1 MSYNAAE
8 VSFWFSHS
16 NVVSPVSEELT
27 KIHDTARSLALL
39 ILEICP
45 ARKETDL
52 ALESLQC
59 AVSWVN
65 TSLTRG

>member
-1 MSYNAAE
+1 MSYSKE
-8 VSFWFSHS
+8 ECSYWFSHS

-27 KIHDTARSLALL
+27 KIHDAARFLALL
-39 ILEICP
+39 ILETCP
-45 ARKETDL
+45 ARKESDL